1 MNQRS
6 PDPKPEVIRVRN
18 FHVLA
23 IGLVAVAAAACTG
36 SGAASP
42 SASSAPAATVAASA
56 APSVAEVPSASA
68 DACAPANLALRTP
81 GTLTIGTD
89 NPAYPPYYAVNA
101 DESKTAPWELGDPTN
116 GKGFESAF
124 AYTLATTLGFTPAQ
138 VVWTYIPFDNAYKPG
153 PKAFDLDINQISF
166 SPERAQAVDMSDGYY
181 FVNQAVVTLADNP
194 ISAVTKVSE
203 LAPFRFGAQVGTT
216 SYKTITDVIKPT
228 TDPSVFVY
236 DSNDAAIAALNA
248 KQIDAIVVDLPTAFY
263 MSAAQL
269 DNGKVVGQ
277 FEAPTSPDAEHFSVV
292 MAKDSPLTTCVNA
305 AIGTMRD
312 NGRLDSITQEWLS
325 RQASA
330 PVFAP

>member
-1 MNQRS
+1 
-6 PDPKPEVIRVRN
+6 VIRVRN

-23 IGLVAVAAAACTG
+23 IGLVAVVAAACSG

-42 SASSAPAATVAASA
+42 SASSAPAATVAASV
-56 APSVAEVPSASA
+56 APSVAEVPSPSP
-68 DACAPANLALRTP
+68 DACAPANLALLTP

-89 NPAYPPYYAVNA
+89 NPAYPPYFAENA
-101 DESKTAPWELGDPTN
+101 DGTKTAPWELGDPTN

-138 VVWTYIPFDNAYKPG
+138 VAWAYVPFDNSFKPG

-194 ISAVTKVSE
+194 ISAVTKVSD
-203 LAPFRFGAQVGTT
+203 LAPFRFGAQDGTT

-228 TDPSVFVY
+228 TDTSVY
-236 DSNDAAIAALNA
+236 NSNDAAIAALNA

-263 MSAAQL
+263 MAAAQL

-277 FEAPTSPDAEHFSVV
+277 FEAPASPDAEHFSVV
-292 MAKDSPLTTCVNA
+292 LAKDSPLTTCVNA

-312 NGRLDSITQEWLS
+312 NGRLESITQEWLS